1 VPSSTVVRDPVH
13 GMVTLSPAEWA
24 AVDTPVF
31 QRLRRVRQLAMTY
44 LVYPGALHTRFEHS
58 IGVRHIAGRLS
69 ESVGLSEEDR
79 DVVQIAALLH
89 DVGHGVFSH
98 VSEQVID
105 ELSGAEGVHEA
116 VSVAIMRTDESLH
129 RALGRERCERAAEI
143 VALEGPRTAMRD
155 IVTGP
160 TDADK
165 LDYLLRDSYYA
176 GVNYGRYDLDRIID
190 TARIIAPRS
199 AQTQLGFDAD
209 GLWAVEEM
217 RMARHHMHRQVYGH
231 KTRLATDIMTTRAL
245 RLAIADG
252 DLPEAAFKVRV
263 VDGRPDVDETFLA
276 GYLEHTDTRVLDG
289 LCAAA
294 EGSPVRD
301 LGERLRDR
309 RLLRQTVSV
318 WLEQH
323 IDELGDARFASIRDP
338 EEFTLDRLE
347 AIEAQIAVELGLP
360 AHLVAIYLDSRS
372 NPTYRSP
379 GRPLGPK
386 DIMIQRGDAQPLLM
400 ERESEIFSEGAGAD
414 ITWLHL
420 YTPELDPDHPDD
432 PTLNLKAKE
441 LLWNSLLEL

>member
-1 VPSSTVVRDPVH
+1 
-13 GMVTLSPAEWA
+13 MVALAPAEWA

-31 QRLRRVRQLAMTY
+31 QRLRRVRQLAMTH

-69 ESVGLSEEDR
+69 ESIGLSDEDR
-79 DVVQIAALLH
+79 DIVQVAALLH

-105 ELSGAEGVHEA
+105 ELCDAEGVHEA
-116 VSVAIMRTDESLH
+116 VSVAIMRTDEALH
-129 RALGRERCERAAEI
+129 AALGRERCERAAEI

-155 IVTGP
+155 VVSGP

-165 LDYLLRDSYYA
+165 LDYLLRDSHYA

-190 TARIIAPRS
+190 TARVIAPRS
-199 AQTQLGFDAD
+199 AQTQLGFDAG

-231 KTRLATDIMTTRAL
+231 KTRLATDVMTTRAL
-245 RLAIADG
+245 RLAIAG
-252 DLPEAAFKVRV
+252 GVLPDAAFKVPV
-263 VDGRPDVDETFLA
+263 VNGRPEIDEAFLA
-276 GYLEHTDTRVLDG
+276 AYLEHTDDRVLDR
-289 LCAAA
+289 LCAAPD
-294 EGSPVRD
+294 GSAVRD

-309 RLLRQTVSV
+309 RLLRQTVSI

-323 IDELGDARFASIRDP
+323 LDQLGDARFAWIRDP
-338 EEFTLDRLE
+338 EEFTRDRVE
-347 AIEAQIAVELGLP
+347 AIEAQIADELDLP
-360 AHLVAIYLDSRS
+360 AHVVAIYLDSRG

-386 DIMIQRGDAQPLLM
+386 DIMIQRDDAQPLLM

-420 YTPELDPDHPDD
+420 YTPKLDPEHPDN
-432 PTLNLKAKE
+432 PTLDLKAKE
-441 LLWNSLLEL
+441 LLWNALLAL